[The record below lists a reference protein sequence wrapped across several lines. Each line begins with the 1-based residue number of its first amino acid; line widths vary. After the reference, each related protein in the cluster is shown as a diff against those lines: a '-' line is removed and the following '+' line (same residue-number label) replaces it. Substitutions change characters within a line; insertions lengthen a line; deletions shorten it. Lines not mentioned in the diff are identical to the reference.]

1 MSQDIP
7 VNPFQKALD
16 DAKAALAPATAPKK
30 AAPKKA
36 APKKAA
42 PKKAAP
48 KKAAP
53 KKAAPKKAAPK
64 KATPTI
70 EKAATAAAVKK
81 ASFKKEPAIPSAY
94 EKRNNITR
102 PGADTQTGKF
112 WKWCDQAE
120 ATKAGAVRATLIQKA
135 VDAGMSKF
143 TGATQYARWR
153 AFNA

>member
-1 MSQDIP
+1 MSQDSP

-16 DAKAALAPATAPKK
+16 DAAKKGAEVVAAVTKVPVPVKKAAKKAGAVVAAAVVSAKVAPKKVAPKKVAPKKVAPKK
-30 AAPKKA
+30 AE
-36 APKKAA
+36 
-42 PKKAAP
+42 
-48 KKAAP
+48 
-53 KKAAPKKAAPK
+53 
-64 KATPTI
+64 AT
-70 EKAATAAAVKK
+70 
-81 ASFKKEPAIPSAY
+81 PSAY

-112 WKWCDQAE
+112 WKWCDQA
-120 ATKAGAVRATLIQKA
+120 AANKGGAVRATLIQKA